1 MPGAVRGHHDGGM
14 NKNWGRVVLWW
25 VLLLIGALVVLL
37 IAWGTHVVRVAPVT
51 LVTIGAVVIALS
63 WLIIVVSMPW
73 NLYFAARRVV
83 AEMAVSRERGIAVRP
98 ANDGEARLIARRML
112 WLAVGGH
119 LGTALAAAA
128 IAYYSGNATGYY
140 IAGIFGLATAFRP
153 AAAYL
158 SHIRER
164 IGVLTRES
172 THPRE
177 DVVTLRVELD
187 GIKQS
192 LEELRTGTRKGE
204 DDLRRTEAALTDA
217 IAHTSTLLTTDLGRL
232 RDTQEADRALARD
245 RADEV
250 ERRVDQI
257 TRRIEATLDG
267 ISDHGELM
275 AGLRAL
281 VRIVRSDP
289 A

>member
-1 MPGAVRGHHDGGM
+1 M
-14 NKNWGRVVLWW
+14 NRNSSRLVLWW
-25 VLLLIGALVVLL
+25 VLLLIGALLVLL

-51 LVTIGAVVIALS
+51 LLTIGAVVIALS
-63 WLIIVVSMPW
+63 WLIVLVSMPW
-73 NLYFAARRVV
+73 NLYFAARRAVQ
-83 AEMAVSRERGIAVRP
+83 EMAVSQERGIAVRS
-98 ANDGEARLIARRML
+98 ANDAEARLISRRML
-112 WLAVGGH
+112 WLALGGH
-119 LGTALAAAA
+119 LGTALAAAV
-128 IAYYSGNATGYY
+128 IAYYSQNKTGYY
-140 IAGIFGLATAFRP
+140 IAGIFLLSTAFRP

-177 DVVTLRVELD
+177 DVVTLRGELD

-192 LEELRTGTRKGE
+192 LRELRTEMRKAGN
-204 DDLRRTEAALTDA
+204 DLHHTEATLTDV
-217 IAHTSTLLTTDLGRL
+217 IAHDRNLLVTDLNRL
-232 RDTQEADRALARD
+232 KDTQEADRALARSRTD
-245 RADEV
+245 DLGRQLDHMV
-250 ERRVDQI
+250 
-257 TRRIEATLDG
+257 RRIEATLDG

-289 A
+289 V

>member
-1 MPGAVRGHHDGGM
+1 MSCM
-14 NKNWGRVVLWW
+14 NRNSSRLVLWW
-25 VLLLIGALVVLL
+25 ALLLIGALLVLL

-51 LVTIGAVVIALS
+51 LLTIGAVVIALS
-63 WLIIVVSMPW
+63 WLIVLVSMPW
-73 NLYFAARRVV
+73 NLYFAARRAVQ
-83 AEMAVSRERGIAVRP
+83 EMAVSQERGIAVRS
-98 ANDGEARLIARRML
+98 ANDAEARRISRRML
-112 WLAVGGH
+112 WLALGGH

-128 IAYYSGNATGYY
+128 IAYYSENETGYY
-140 IAGIFGLATAFRP
+140 IAGIFLLSTAFRP
-153 AAAYL
+153 ATAYL

-177 DVVTLRVELD
+177 DVVTLRGELD

-192 LEELRTGTRKGE
+192 LGELQTEMRKAG
-204 DDLRRTEAALTDA
+204 DDLRRTEATLTDA
-217 IAHTSTLLTTDLGRL
+217 IGHARNLLLTDLNRL
-232 RDTQEADRALARD
+232 KDTQEADRALARSRTD
-245 RADEV
+245 DL
-250 ERRVDQI
+250 ERQVDQMV
-257 TRRIEATLDG
+257 RRIEATLDG

-289 A
+289 V